1 MAVKKISEHEVQK
14 YVCNY
19 LRKKGFKFWAVPN
32 GFVFNGSSQE
42 ISRYR
47 HYMTQEGVTKGVFDL
62 TILLGNGE
70 VAFLEIKTI
79 HGSPRK
85 EQKEWLEYFKQNGYR
100 AEICVGIGECIAFID
115 KLEIEVTK

>member
-1 MAVKKISEHEVQK
+1 MTIKKISEHEVQK

-19 LRKKGFKFWAVPN
+19 LRKKGLKFWAVPN
-32 GFVFNGSSQE
+32 GFVFKGNTE
-42 ISRYR
+42 ETSRYR
-47 HYMTQEGVTKGVFDL
+47 NYMEQEGVVKGVFDL